1 MDRNTAQTIDKHL
14 DVTRANLN
22 LAGYTPV
29 ELSLPFLEDA
39 LHNLEAA
46 IDTLKLARAER
57 PTVIGQD
64 LAIGQDATVFVDLT
78 TKGREFVITN
88 TSHA

>member
-1 MDRNTAQTIDKHL
+1 MNRTTAQTIAKHL

-22 LAGYTPV
+22 LTSYTPV

-46 IDTLKLARAER
+46 IDTLRQALAAQQ
-57 PTVIGQD
+57 PV
-64 LAIGQDATVFVDLT
+64 AIGIDIAAGPDITAYLDLT
-78 TKGREFVITN
+78 TKGREFIHT
-88 TSHA
+88 TATR